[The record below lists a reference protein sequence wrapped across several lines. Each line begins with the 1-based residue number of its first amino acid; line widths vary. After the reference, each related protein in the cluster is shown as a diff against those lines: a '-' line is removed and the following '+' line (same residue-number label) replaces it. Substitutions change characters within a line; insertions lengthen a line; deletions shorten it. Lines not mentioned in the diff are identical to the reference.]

1 MKLSLDKE
9 NKGFTLAEVLITLG
23 IIGVVASMTISSV
36 VSTFRKQ
43 QTVAML
49 KKAYTEINQA
59 LHMATVEHGPMDS
72 WNLAYFDS
80 AYDRAS
86 YFWDYYI
93 GPHLSVLNHEIP
105 STPVCWHDKLYTLD
119 GVENTRWKNGVST
132 GGRGCFTS
140 VAGYNVHFWLHGL
153 GQGAWFI
160 VDINGLKRPNTLG
173 RDIFPFL
180 ASWGNKELIEGY
192 KLGVYPYGM
201 HLIDTPSREILIGGF
216 SGGSQGDDLNVAN
229 CTFGTGKVNAGG
241 FCAAVIM
248 MDGWEIRD
256 DYPWK

>member
-80 AYDRAS
+80 AYDRTS
-86 YFWDYYI
+86 YFFDYYI

-119 GVENTRWKNGVST
+119 GGENTSWINGVSDA
-132 GGRGCFTS
+132 RGCFTS
-140 VAGYNVHFWLHGL
+140 VAGYMVHFWLHG
-153 GQGAWFI
+153 GGSGAWFI
-160 VDINGLKRPNTLG
+160 VDVNGFKLPNTIG
-173 RDIFPFL
+173 RDIFPFQ
-180 ASWGNKELIEGY
+180 ANWGSEEFHSGS
-192 KLGVYPYGM
+192 KLGLYPFGM
-201 HLIDTPSREILIGGF
+201 HLIDELSRDELINGTDKF
-216 SGGSQGDDLNVAN
+216 ERGSAGAASN
-229 CTFGTGKVNAGG
+229 CKFGTGKKNAGG